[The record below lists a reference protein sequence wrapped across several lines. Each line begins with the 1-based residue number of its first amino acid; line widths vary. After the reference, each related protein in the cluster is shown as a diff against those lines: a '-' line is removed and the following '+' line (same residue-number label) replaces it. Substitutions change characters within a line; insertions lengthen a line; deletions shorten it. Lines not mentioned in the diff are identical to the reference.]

1 MNQPP
6 FIMNG
11 GFVINENFQSMNNYK
26 ISIVPLTNFIGA
38 SEAKKKTIIKEQKK
52 ANLFKAPLYRTAK
65 ATLPKFFYNGYDQSL
80 IVDTITRL
88 QGSDL
93 STDWRKNNVETSIS
107 ALRHFM
113 RMQFPS
119 SISNLKCS
127 FIPKIS
133 NKECD
138 INGVTVRVAPDVV
151 FKWSENGRK
160 RIGGIKFHIGKTIPL
175 DSQIGRLR
183 SSLLSHYLQNTLAE
197 KDEEVDNKFCFCI
210 DVIYEQIFTA
220 PYNITNDI
228 VILNNACSEIK
239 TLWNIA

>member
-1 MNQPP
+1 MNK
-6 FIMNG
+6 
-11 GFVINENFQSMNNYK
+11 YK

-38 SEAKKKTIIKEQKK
+38 SEAKKKTITKEQKK
-52 ANLFKAPLYRTAK
+52 VNLFKAPLYRTAK
-65 ATLPKFFYNGYDQSL
+65 AVLPKYFYSGYDQSL
-80 IVDTITRL
+80 IVDAITRL

-93 STDWRKNNVETSIS
+93 STDWKRNNVETSIS

-113 RMQFPS
+113 RMQFPF
-119 SISNLKCS
+119 SISNLRCS
-127 FIPKIS
+127 FISKIP
-133 NKECD
+133 NKECY

-160 RIGGIKFHIGKTIPL
+160 RIGGIKFHIGKTAPL
-175 DSQIGRLR
+175 DSYIGRLR
-183 SSLLSHYLQNTLAE
+183 SSLLAHYLHTLVE
-197 KDEEVDNKFCFCI
+197 KDEEVDNKYCFCI

-228 VILNNACSEIK
+228 VILNNACGEIK